1 MAERKNRSE
10 KRRRQ
15 HSQIIEIEAAQKR
28 RKEKRTRQAKQ
39 EVTLLRREKVQKKVS
54 RPKMSLGKKLSVCGV
69 LVVAVLVLA
78 SSGYRIVDLNMS
90 KTVYE
95 KRYEE
100 KLVEKALLEKELG
113 FVDDP
118 LYVEQQARNRFRML
132 REGEIF
138 YVFPEKAPTEAS

>member
-1 MAERKNRSE
+1 
-10 KRRRQ
+10 
-15 HSQIIEIEAAQKR
+15 
-28 RKEKRTRQAKQ
+28 
-39 EVTLLRREKVQKKVS
+39 
-54 RPKMSLGKKLSVCGV
+54 MSLGKKLSVCGV